1 MKYMCRSCKKK
12 CDDILEHVMT
22 VHKFSKETIESQLQ
36 TNPDTF
42 KNSFEKLKIT
52 NSKNFQIKN
61 SADLKGRY

>member
-1 MKYMCRSCKKK
+1 
-12 CDDILEHVMT
+12 MT

-36 TNPDTF
+36 TNP
-42 KNSFEKLKIT
+42 NSFENAFEKLKIT